1 MTQNDTGTDRRKL
14 RSRFAGEA
22 LGHWLEAVARRAGS
36 AGMVVADA
44 DGLLVGSAGARGDE
58 LAAFA
63 SAVHLDGS
71 GHGRL
76 DFHGSP
82 ATVRGMDFEGYALR
96 VCALGE
102 PAAVR
107 SALDEAVG
115 GILRILRGDAT

>member
-1 MTQNDTGTDRRKL
+1 MTHPGTDNDRRRL

-36 AGMVVADA
+36 AGMVVADT
-44 DGLLVGSAGARGDE
+44 DGLLVGSAGARGEE

-63 SAVHLDGS
+63 SGVQLDGS
-71 GHGRL
+71 GHGQL
-76 DFHGSP
+76 DFHGAT

-115 GILRILRGDAT
+115 GILRILRG